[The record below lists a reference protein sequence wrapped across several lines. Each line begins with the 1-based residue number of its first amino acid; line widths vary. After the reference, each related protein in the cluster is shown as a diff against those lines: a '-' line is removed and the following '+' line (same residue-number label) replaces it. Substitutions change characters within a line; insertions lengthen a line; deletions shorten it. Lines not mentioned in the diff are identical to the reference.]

1 MALLGLHVPA
11 DALWLPDLRAELLA
25 FPAGRHDDQV
35 DALGLCGQL
44 MDKFV
49 PGVIPKKPDIED
61 EWDRAYTPMAE
72 EYGNTL
78 RDSIKLL

>member
-49 PGVIPKKPDIED
+49 PGVIPRKKDPED
-61 EWDRAYTPMAE
+61 EWDNAYAPMAE
-72 EYGNTL
+72 EYSNTL